1 MKKFA
6 LTLLG
11 AAVLMVT
18 YAAQPIQTT
27 AEPTHA
33 ITVAD
38 PVDLNQYAGKYK
50 FEGLPFEYVTI
61 AVKDGKLTIDTGTDS
76 GELTPM
82 KEEDSFDAAG
92 QATLIFMRD
101 ADKKVTGLTL
111 KAQGFDFAGKKE
123 A

>member
-1 MKKFA
+1 M
-6 LTLLG
+6 G
-11 AAVLMVT
+11 AAVLVAT
-18 YAAQPIQTT
+18 YAAQPTQSTT
-27 AEPTHA
+27 GAPYTV
-33 ITVAD
+33 TVAD
-38 PVDLNQYAGKYK
+38 ADDLNQYTGKYK

-61 AVKDGKLTIDTGTDS
+61 AVKYGKLTIDSGSDN

-92 QATLIFMRD
+92 QATLIFKRD
-101 ADKKVTGLTL
+101 GNKKVTGLTL